1 MNGSGNKLERV
12 SHQLLPENIFGQAGE
27 PNEQPGNSIDLRNKK
42 QQSPN
47 GKHAHK
53 NLNSLT

>member
-27 PNEQPGNSIDLRNKK
+27 LVDQTGNSIDLRNKK
-42 QQSPN
+42 Q
-47 GKHAHK
+47 
-53 NLNSLT
+53 

>member
-27 PNEQPGNSIDLRNKK
+27 LVDQPGNDIDLRNKK
-42 QQSPN
+42 QESPT